1 MRLLSFTGIPG
12 SLSECHRSRTGE
24 EAFSHWNRPVK
35 KKAYKTKRTRWRNE
49 CSSPKAEVH
58 SLAVDLEPSTLKLGP
73 LSPALRQFQ
82 YSRSTL
88 TDECHMILR
97 RADEHLTNL
106 KQRRVDAQQSLRR
119 VRSLL
124 HTVREMTTPE
134 RHFLKTLTHLVFRS
148 VCVAVRVQLS
158 QVCGVKN
165 TLNSIPCKKV
175 AVQTKR

>member
-35 KKAYKTKRTRWRNE
+35 KKTYKTKGPGGGMNAA
-49 CSSPKAEVH
+49 PLKLEVH
-58 SLAVDLEPSTLKLGP
+58 SLAVDLETSTLKLGP

-88 TDECHMILR
+88 TDESHMILR
-97 RADEHLTNL
+97 RADENLTNL

-124 HTVREMTTPE
+124 HTVREITTPD
-134 RHFLKTLTHLVFRS
+134 RHYLKTLTWYLEVS
-148 VCVAVRVQLS
+148 VSPSAFSCRRFVV
-158 QVCGVKN
+158 
-165 TLNSIPCKKV
+165 
-175 AVQTKR
+175 